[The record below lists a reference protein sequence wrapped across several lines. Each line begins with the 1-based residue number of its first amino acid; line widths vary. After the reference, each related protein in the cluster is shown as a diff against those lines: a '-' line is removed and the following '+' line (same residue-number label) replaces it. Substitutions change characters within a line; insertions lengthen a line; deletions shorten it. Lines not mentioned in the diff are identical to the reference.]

1 MSIFLGILKGL
12 GLLALFFAGALCSWM
27 KHKRNQK
34 REFKDYINSHQEEL
48 KKQTSKELEKLNK
61 AKNDV
66 LVEETRLEEKRKLTE
81 QLLKELDERR
91 QSEIQHKEEI
101 IEETI
106 KGYFSREVDSY
117 KKDIEIDL
125 DYLRQEAVKDWE
137 SQMAE
142 LNARAEA
149 ARASLQETLDDLA
162 DWQKRRDAINAD
174 IQRAKLLEQQ
184 TDYYRICLS
193 KSAKEDIAYL
203 LSIVEK
209 FNNKETIYKLI
220 WSEYIQQPFKT
231 MLNHVLGN
239 TEPRNVIYMI
249 ENITTKEIYIGKTK
263 AEVSKRWTEHIKTS
277 LNIGSISRTNI
288 HKALFN
294 NWDNF
299 TFSII
304 EQVDNDTNLSDREK
318 FYIEFYQSNVYGY
331 NIKSGG

>member
-66 LVEETRLEEKRKLTE
+66 LLEETRLEEKRKLIE